1 MGKTY
6 DQYMADGKKALEDM
20 RFDSAIALYS
30 RAICLCMAEKNGGSH
45 DKICK
50 AYISRSE
57 AYCAKEQWDQAIEDC
72 SFVLAENEN
81 DADALATQAFAY
93 YKKSDM
99 GSAKKNCEEL
109 ITITTDNIH
118 LPLAY
123 DLLMTI
129 MAYKGDKASYEE
141 VKKRY
146 YEAIG
151 KDKAR
156 AKGKGLDSLT
166 IREKYLEACQALK
179 EGV

>member
-1 MGKTY
+1 
-6 DQYMADGKKALEDM
+6 
-20 RFDSAIALYS
+20 
-30 RAICLCMAEKNGGSH
+30 
-45 DKICK
+45 
-50 AYISRSE
+50 
-57 AYCAKEQWDQAIEDC
+57 
-72 SFVLAENEN
+72 
-81 DADALATQAFAY
+81 
-93 YKKSDM
+93 
-99 GSAKKNCEEL
+99 
-109 ITITTDNIH
+109 
-118 LPLAY
+118 
-123 DLLMTI
+123 MTI